1 VNSPTRLTD
10 RPAVTAVAGAVTI
23 AFSAILVRL
32 SHASPSTAAV
42 FRCAYAL
49 PLLGLLAAL
58 ERRRFGPPTRRD
70 LRLSAIAGAF
80 FAADLIC
87 WHHAIGDVGAGLA
100 TVLGN
105 LQVVL
110 VGLLAWIVLGER
122 AERRVLSAIPVVL
135 AGVVLISGAIGHGAY
150 GRDPARGVVFGI
162 FTGLAY
168 AGFILVLRHG
178 NNDLRR
184 PAAPLFEATLAATVF
199 AAIAGVAIGDVAR
212 PWLAGAPRAHLPGPR
227 LAPHLD
233 LASAPA
239 GGAHLRTAHDPA
251 GGIGPAGGRHLRRVA
266 IGRPVRG
273 SGGRPGRSHPC
284 EPEAPQEGCCRLDR
298 GSSRLHILGGVDLRT
313 RRARRVLEL
322 VRDVPEGF
330 VRTYG
335 DLEPRAP
342 RFAGSVLAATDDVDV
357 PWHRIVRADG
367 SLAKGERQR
376 RLLEAEGVPFRG
388 ERVDLRVVRLPR

>member
-1 VNSPTRLTD
+1 
-10 RPAVTAVAGAVTI
+10 VTAVAGAVTI

-49 PLLGLLAAL
+49 PLLALLAAL
-58 ERRRFGPPTRRD
+58 ERRRFGPRTRRD
-70 LRLSAIAGAF
+70 LGLSVIAGAF

-110 VGLLAWIVLGER
+110 VGVLAWAVLGER

-162 FTGLAY
+162 FTGLTY

-184 PAAPLFEATLAATVF
+184 PAGPLFEATLAATAF
-199 AAIAGVAIGDVAR
+199 AAAAGVAIGDVSFV
-212 PWLAGAPRAHLPGPR
+212 PTWPGHGWLALLALSSQVLGWLLISISLPR
-227 LAPHLD
+227 L
-233 LASAPA
+233 PA
-239 GGAHLRTAHDPA
+239 ALTSVLLT
-251 GGIGPAGGRHLRRVA
+251 IQ
-266 IGRPVRG
+266 PV
-273 SGGRPGRSHPC
+273 
-284 EPEAPQEGCCRLDR
+284 
-298 GSSRLHILGGVDLRT
+298 
-313 RRARRVLEL
+313 
-322 VRDVPEGF
+322 
-330 VRTYG
+330 
-335 DLEPRAP
+335 
-342 RFAGSVLAATDDVDV
+342 GSVLLGVAIFGESPSAAQFAGVVVVLAGVTL
-357 PWHRIVRADG
+357 A
-367 SLAKGERQR
+367 SLKLRK
-376 RLLEAEGVPFRG
+376 
-388 ERVDLRVVRLPR
+388 RVAVA

>member
-1 VNSPTRLTD
+1 VNSRARLTE

-32 SHASPSTAAV
+32 AHASPSTAAV

-58 ERRRFGPPTRRD
+58 ERRRFGPRTRRD
-70 LRLSAIAGAF
+70 IGLSAIAGAF

-110 VGLLAWIVLGER
+110 VGLMAWAVLGER

-162 FTGLAY
+162 FTGLTY

-184 PAAPLFEATLAATVF
+184 PAGPLFEATLAATVF
-199 AAIAGVAIGDVAR
+199 AAIAGVAIGDVSFV
-212 PWLAGAPRAHLPGPR
+212 PTWPGHGWLALLALSSQVLGWLLISISLPR
-227 LAPHLD
+227 L
-233 LASAPA
+233 PA
-239 GGAHLRTAHDPA
+239 ALTSVLLT
-251 GGIGPAGGRHLRRVA
+251 IQ
-266 IGRPVRG
+266 PV
-273 SGGRPGRSHPC
+273 
-284 EPEAPQEGCCRLDR
+284 
-298 GSSRLHILGGVDLRT
+298 
-313 RRARRVLEL
+313 
-322 VRDVPEGF
+322 
-330 VRTYG
+330 
-335 DLEPRAP
+335 
-342 RFAGSVLAATDDVDV
+342 GSVLLGVAIFGESPSGAQFAGVVVVLAGVTLASFRPRRRAAV
-357 PWHRIVRADG
+357 A
-367 SLAKGERQR
+367 
-376 RLLEAEGVPFRG
+376 
-388 ERVDLRVVRLPR
+388 